1 MPNASAGFLA
11 PGPRDPH
18 PLLEDLKNLVRQH
31 AHAHPRHAQV
41 ALGPSQV
48 GHPCARNVISGLL
61 AGKEHEVNPQFD
73 PLPSYIGVAAHKAM
87 EEAARIDNERHAT
100 DGVKPPDRWPDR
112 WLSETK
118 VHIRE
123 GLSGTCDLYDTWTNT
138 VIDYKFPGTTTM
150 TEYRKN
156 GPTPLY
162 RIQAHLYGRG
172 YKNAGHPV
180 ENVGIWFLPRGGLLS
195 TSLLWT
201 EPYSDQVVNHVL
213 AKLDSMIIL
222 MDELDLEHHPE
233 RLALVPT
240 HPYKCGWCP
249 FYDVTG
255 KHVATNPYACVGGPD
270 YLPAITNRTPA

>member
-1 MPNASAGFLA
+1 MPANMSKDFLA

-18 PLLEDLKNLVRQH
+18 PLLESLKEVVRAH
-31 AHAHPRHAQV
+31 AHSHPRHAQV
-41 ALGPSQV
+41 ALGPSQI

-61 AGKEHEVNPQFD
+61 AGKEDAVNPQFD
-73 PLPSYIGVAAHKAM
+73 VLPSYIGVAAHTAM
-87 EEAARIDNERHAT
+87 EKAFEMENERL
-100 DGVKPPDRWPDR
+100 GRER
-112 WLSETK
+112 WLTERK
-118 VHIRE
+118 VCVRE
-123 GLSGTCDLYDTWTNT
+123 GLSGTCDLYDTDTAT
-138 VIDYKFPGTTTM
+138 VIDFKFPGTTTM

-156 GPTPLY
+156 GPTLLY
-162 RIQAHLYGRG
+162 AIQVALYGRG
-172 YKNAGHPV
+172 YRNAGHPV

-201 EPYSDQVVNHVL
+201 EPYSDQVVNDVL

-255 KHVATNPYACVGGPD
+255 KHAGTNPYACVGGPD
-270 YLPAITNRTPA
+270 YQPAITNRTPA